1 MTDNID
7 RIQQKIT
14 PNTVVLLAA
23 AILRLKDTI
32 DALYALTKDMGEAVC
47 VNSEALQEIVNVLA
61 ANDFFTDNASG
72 ENSELDLVE
81 RFNVWCD
88 VTKHLQQTLAR
99 HQESTQIDLSVQRER
114 WGAQKRINDVFATEI
129 DRCKTGIDAIMA
141 QHKGLQTTLVELV
154 DAIKKSEVA
163 KND

>member
-23 AILRLKDTI
+23 DILRLKDTI
-32 DALYALTKDMGEAVC
+32 DALYVLTKDMGEAVC
-47 VNSEALQEIVNVLA
+47 VNSEALKEIINVLA
-61 ANDFFTDNASG
+61 ANDFFTDNASE
-72 ENSELDLVE
+72 ENSELDLVG
-81 RFNVWCD
+81 RFDVWCD
-88 VTKHLQQTLAR
+88 VTKHLNQAFVK
-99 HQESTQIDLSVQRER
+99 HKESTKVDLSVQRER
-114 WGAQKRINDVFATEI
+114 WNTQNQTNKNLLVEI
-129 DRCKTGIDAIMA
+129 DNCRSRIDALMA
-141 QHKGLQTTLVELV
+141 QHKGLQATLTELV